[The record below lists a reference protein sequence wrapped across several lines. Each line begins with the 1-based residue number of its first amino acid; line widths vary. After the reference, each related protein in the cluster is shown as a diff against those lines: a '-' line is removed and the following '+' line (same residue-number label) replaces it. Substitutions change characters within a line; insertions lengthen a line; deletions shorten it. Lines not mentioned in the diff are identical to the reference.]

1 MCVCSSECLCVCEGR
16 CEFAKK
22 ALTSS
27 FITLVCFLS
36 SVLLF
41 FHFLKK
47 LRRDYIAFVYSTYVF
62 SRFVSIDRVYYVCFL
77 SEKKTPHFCFF
88 LVFSSCEILLL
99 SNSQGCVKLRHTYR
113 YTLAHALLSTHT
125 DTHTTSKI

>member
-1 MCVCSSECLCVCEGR
+1 MYECEYECVCCSSECLFVGVCEGR

-62 SRFVSIDRVYYVCFL
+62 HD
-77 SEKKTPHFCFF
+77 FF
-88 LVFSSCEILLL
+88 LLIEFTMCVF
-99 SNSQGCVKLRHTYR
+99 K
-113 YTLAHALLSTHT
+113 
-125 DTHTTSKI
+125 